1 MYRCGLWNDAGP
13 AGAVAAAGGGGGMFP
28 GMAPAGMGMVSNGGT
43 SSNNP
48 NVIVVDTNQL
58 TTRSDTTSVNL

>member
-1 MYRCGLWNDAGP
+1 MSMNQFENPFLGG
-13 AGAVAAAGGGGGMFP
+13 GGGGGGMFP